1 MYDPFFASP
10 LVLLYGAITGFIF
23 GFLLQKG
30 GVTRYQV
37 ILGQF
42 LMKDFTVAKVML
54 TAIVVGAVGIYGML
68 AIGMDIALDIKNAQL
83 IGNIV
88 GGLIFGVG
96 MVLLGYCPGTALAA
110 MGDGSRHAIF
120 GIAGGLVGAALYAE
134 AYPFMQA
141 NVLGVAE
148 YGRIT
153 IDSAT
158 GLSPWWFIIIMIVL
172 AAVGFYLLETWDRA
186 RRTAATG

>member
-54 TAIVVGAVGIYGML
+54 TAIVVGAAGIYGML

-172 AAVGFYLLETWDRA
+172 AAVGFYLLETWERA
-186 RRTAATG
+186 RRIAAAG

>member
-54 TAIVVGAVGIYGML
+54 TAIIVGAAGIYGML
-68 AIGMDIALDIKNAQL
+68 AIGMDIALDIKNAQI

-120 GIAGGLVGAALYAE
+120 GVAGGLVGAALYAE
-134 AYPFMQA
+134 AYPFMQQR
-141 NVLGVAE
+141 VLGVAD

-153 IDSAT
+153 IDSA
-158 GLSPWWFIIIMIVL
+158 GGFSPWWLIALMIVL
-172 AAVGFYLLETWDRA
+172 AAIGFSLLEMWERG

>member
-68 AIGMDIALDIKNAQL
+68 AIGMDIALDITNAQL

-172 AAVGFYLLETWDRA
+172 AAVGFYLLETWERA
-186 RRTAATG
+186 RRIAAAG

>member
-1 MYDPFFASP
+1 MYDPFLASP
-10 LVLLYGAITGFIF
+10 LDLIYGAITGFIF

-54 TAIVVGAVGIYGML
+54 TAIIVGAAGIYGML
-68 AIGMDIALDIKNAQL
+68 AIGVDIALDIKNAQI

-120 GIAGGLVGAALYAE
+120 GVAGGLVGAAIYAE

-141 NVLGVAE
+141 RVLGVAD

-153 IDSAT
+153 IDSAA
-158 GLSPWWFIIIMIVL
+158 GFSPWWIIVVMIVI
-172 AAVGFYLLETWDRA
+172 AAVGFYLLEMWERGGRA
-186 RRTAATG
+186 AATG

>member
-10 LVLLYGAITGFIF
+10 LDLFYGAITGFIF
-23 GFLLQKG
+23 GFLLQRG

-54 TAIVVGAVGIYGML
+54 TAIIVGAAGIYGML
-68 AIGMDIALDIKNAQL
+68 AIGMDIAMDIKNAQL
-83 IGNIV
+83 VGNIA

-96 MVLLGYCPGTALAA
+96 MVLLGYCPGTGIAAL
-110 MGDGSRHAIF
+110 GDGSRHAIF
-120 GIAGGLVGAALYAE
+120 GVLGGLVGAALYAE
-134 AYPFMQA
+134 TYPFMQA
-141 NVLGVAE
+141 RVLGVAD

-158 GLSPWWFIIIMIVL
+158 GISPWWFIVVMLIL
-172 AAVGFYLLETWDRA
+172 AVVGFSLLEKWERTK
-186 RRTAATG
+186 RTAVT